1 MSDVPAQVRREIIAE
16 LIELARE
23 HAAGHDDLKR
33 QAEEYG
39 REDMRIRAECNQN
52 AWMEVARV
60 LRFDLRARTSPVG
73 RT

>member
-1 MSDVPAQVRREIIAE
+1 MSDERAQIRREVIAE
-16 LIELARE
+16 LVELAQE
-23 HAAGHDDLKR
+23 HAAGHDDLRR

-60 LRFDLRARTSPVG
+60 LRFDLRARTS
-73 RT
+73 RTT